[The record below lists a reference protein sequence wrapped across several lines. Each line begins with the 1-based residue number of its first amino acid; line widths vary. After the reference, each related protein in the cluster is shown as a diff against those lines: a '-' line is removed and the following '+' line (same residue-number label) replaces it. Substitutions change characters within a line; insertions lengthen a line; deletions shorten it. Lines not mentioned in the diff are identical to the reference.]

1 MRRDLAQA
9 CCGVDWWVTDICPP
23 SWWKILSLSA
33 LTTHPQLCL
42 SLTALLYLEESIY
55 SLFPKNKNVCSST
68 TSADVSLLSLSVVS
82 GLFSHRCAL
91 LSHTDPLLP
100 TYFTPTSD
108 MDPSPPSFTNSFLPD
123 GSDGPLPGETTTSSA
138 GSPRFLGHGLNENLI
153 PIYCSILAA
162 VVVGFVAYIVFKRS
176 VEKKKQLLLRG

>member
-1 MRRDLAQA
+1 M
-9 CCGVDWWVTDICPP
+9 V
-23 SWWKILSLSA
+23 
-33 LTTHPQLCL
+33 
-42 SLTALLYLEESIY
+42 LLL
-55 SLFPKNKNVCSST
+55 LLKKNKNICSST

-82 GLFSHRCAL
+82 GLFSHRCSL

-138 GSPRFLGHGLNENLI
+138 GSPRFLGHGFNENLI

-176 VEKKKQLLLRG
+176 VSREKKTAAASWLKTIGFLRLIRNKTTGQRGCSWCCGGCWMGTDVARGREMPVRCLL